1 MSLITLFPP
10 EEPRA
15 KRSCGQRIQKGWLVI
30 KQTASGF
37 SGALLLSTAFHLFL
51 AFLLTVTAVAYYPR
65 SVAGNGEAGSSGG
78 QPAVGSDFELFARA
92 VDELNKEIG
101 LDKQLAR
108 LMEELEEKKLPE
120 LAQNILIMDDRMTE
134 KEKAIETWRKIE
146 KPYRTY
152 SIKNLLDVIN
162 QTPSA
167 RLYDEIELELNY
179 QSAKNS
185 RFLYR
190 RQVQFDKWARRQKSI

>member
-65 SVAGNGEAGSSGG
+65 SVAGNGEAGASG
-78 QPAVGSDFELFARA
+78 DLNLFARA
-92 VDELNKEIG
+92 LDELTKEKG
-101 LDKQLAR
+101 LDEELAG
-108 LMEELEEKKLPE
+108 LMTELEEEKLPE

-162 QTPSA
+162 QAPSA